1 MEDVRTSNE
10 PNVTKRVLRMNGG
23 VEIDREVEEEKEDV
37 GEEKEDE
44 EDICAV
50 AEIEEAINTRLII

>member
-44 EDICAV
+44 EDIFAG
-50 AEIEEAINTRLII
+50 AEIEVAIATRLPI